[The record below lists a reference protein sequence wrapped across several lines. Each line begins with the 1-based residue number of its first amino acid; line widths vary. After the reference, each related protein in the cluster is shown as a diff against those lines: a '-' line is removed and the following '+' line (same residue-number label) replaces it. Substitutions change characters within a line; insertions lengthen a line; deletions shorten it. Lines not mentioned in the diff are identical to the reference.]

1 MRCVSYQRSPF
12 RSFPFPVAYTVFVSY
27 SHSDLATVQ
36 ELRRLFEQSQIKV
49 FIAEYSVPP
58 GAKLAAEIE
67 VAIAACDIFVL
78 LWSSNSK
85 ASEWV
90 GQEIGIAKARGKQVL
105 PVVLEEGLQLPGF
118 IKDLKYLS
126 AHKSPEKALTW
137 LRTNVFE
144 KAKAKDQ
151 QQGLVWMGLGAGLL
165 WLLGSKDA

>member
-1 MRCVSYQRSPF
+1 M
-12 RSFPFPVAYTVFVSY
+12 AYTVFVSY
-27 SHSDLATVQ
+27 SSSDLLTVE

-49 FIAEYSVPP
+49 FVAEYSVSP
-58 GAKLAAEIE
+58 GAQLAKEIE
-67 VAIAACDIFVL
+67 AAIAACDLFVL
-78 LWSSNSK
+78 LWSSNSR

-90 GQEIGIAKARGKQVL
+90 GQELGIAKAHGKQVL
-105 PVVLEEGLQLPGF
+105 PVVMEEGLQLPGF

-126 AHKSPEKALTW
+126 AHKNPQKALAW

-165 WLLGSKDA
+165 WLLSSKDA